1 MIAVID
7 YGMGNLRSVQ
17 KALEKAG
24 HDARVT
30 SSPQAVRDAGALVLP
45 GVGAFRDCIR
55 SLEKLHLIEPVLSSV
70 RSGKPFLGICLGL
83 QILFTESEE
92 FGTTPGLNL
101 IPGRVV
107 RFARD
112 HTPEAESLKI
122 PHMGWNTIAVCRPAP
137 VFNAIED
144 GSFFYFVHSY
154 YVVPDD
160 TAVIATTT
168 GYGIEFTSSILKD
181 NIFAC
186 QFHPEKSQEA
196 GLRLLKNFGTWTGE
210 GKGC

>member
-17 KALEKAG
+17 KALEKTG
-24 HDARVT
+24 HAALVT
-30 SSPQAVRDAGALVLP
+30 SSPQAIRDAGALVLP

-55 SLEKLHLIEPVLSSV
+55 SLETLNLIDSIVQSV
-70 RSGKPFLGICLGL
+70 KSGKPFLGICLGL
-83 QILFTESEE
+83 QVLFTESGE

-107 RFARD
+107 RFAQRD
-112 HTPEAESLKI
+112 TPGAERLKI
-122 PHMGWNTIAVCRPAP
+122 PHMGWNTISLRGEAS
-137 VFNAIED
+137 VFSGIKD

-154 YVVPDD
+154 YVVPED
-160 TAVIATTT
+160 TAVIAATT
-168 GYGIEFTSSILKD
+168 GYGIEFTSSIQKD

-186 QFHPEKSQEA
+186 QFHPEKSQGV
-196 GLRLLKNFGTWTGE
+196 GLRLLKNFGTWAGE